1 MAQASSIIE
10 YPDTPQG
17 KNEVKALF
25 IEMRAKGLSIR
36 ATAKELRLSP
46 QTLLNWQVELEEEIA
61 RLKAVELESL
71 YEQYHLLKEHRLQL
85 LGGQLQNIK
94 DELSKRDLS
103 EVPTDKLLDIQ
114 LRYLDDIRK
123 EYVEFKPLS
132 DKDIEALRN
141 KTGTKLDSRGITVEI
156 YQTFLRFKAGLIDT
170 VQANREIIIL
180 QNMLKAEDQGVLQK
194 KLEWLEGI
202 LEGRK

>member
-1 MAQASSIIE
+1 MVQASSIIE
-10 YPDTPQG
+10 YPDTSQG
-17 KNEVKALF
+17 KNEVKAQF

-36 ATAKELRLSP
+36 ATAKTLKLSP
-46 QTLLNWQVELEEEIA
+46 QTLSNWQAEMEEEIA

-85 LGGQLQNIK
+85 LGNQLQDIK
-94 DELSKRDLS
+94 DELSKRNLS

-123 EYVEFKPLS
+123 EYVELKPLS

-170 VQANREIIIL
+170 VRANREITIL
-180 QNMLKAEDQGVLQK
+180 QNMLKAEDQTTLQK
-194 KLEWLEGI
+194 KLEWLESI

>member
-17 KNEVKALF
+17 KNEVKAQF

-36 ATAKELRLSP
+36 ATAKKLKLSP
-46 QTLLNWQVELEEEIA
+46 QTLSNWQAELEEEIA

-85 LGGQLQNIK
+85 LGNQLQSIK

-103 EVPTDKLLDIQ
+103 EVSTDKLLDIQ

-123 EYVEFKPLS
+123 EYVELKPLS

-180 QNMLKAEDQGVLQK
+180 QNMLKAEDQTTLQK
-194 KLEWLEGI
+194 KLEWLESI

>member
-1 MAQASSIIE
+1 MAQESSVIE
-10 YPDTPQG
+10 YPDTPKG
-17 KNEVKALF
+17 KNEAKAQF

-36 ATAKELRLSP
+36 AAAKTLKLSP
-46 QTLLNWQVELEEEIA
+46 QTLSNWQAELEEEIA
-61 RLKAVELESL
+61 SLKAVELESL

-85 LGGQLQNIK
+85 LGNQLQDIK
-94 DELSKRDLS
+94 DELSKRKLS
-103 EVPTDKLLDIQ
+103 EVSTDKLLDIQ

-123 EYVEFKPLS
+123 EYVELKPLS

-141 KTGTKLDSRGITVEI
+141 KTGTKLDSRAITVEI
-156 YQTFLRFKAGLIDT
+156 YQTLLRFKAGLIDT
-170 VQANREIIIL
+170 VRANREITIL
-180 QNMLKAEDQGVLQK
+180 QNMLKAEDQTTLQK

>member
-1 MAQASSIIE
+1 MTEATSIIE

-17 KNEVKALF
+17 KNEVKAKF

-36 ATAKELRLSP
+36 ATAKELKLSP
-46 QTLLNWQVELEEEIA
+46 QTLSNWQAELEEEIA
-61 RLKAVELESL
+61 GLKAVELESL

-85 LGGQLQNIK
+85 LGEQLQDIK

-123 EYVEFKPLS
+123 EYVELKLLS

-170 VQANREIIIL
+170 VRANRKITIL
-180 QNMLKAEDQGVLQK
+180 KNMLKAEDQTILQK
-194 KLEWLEGI
+194 KLEWLESI
-202 LEGRK
+202 LEDRK

>member
-1 MAQASSIIE
+1 MTEATSIIE

-17 KNEVKALF
+17 KNEVKAKF

-36 ATAKELRLSP
+36 ATAKELKLSP
-46 QTLLNWQVELEEEIA
+46 QTLSNWQAELEEEIA
-61 RLKAVELESL
+61 GLKAVELESL

-85 LGGQLQNIK
+85 LGEQLQDIK
-94 DELSKRDLS
+94 GELSKRDLS

-123 EYVEFKPLS
+123 EYVELKLLS

-170 VQANREIIIL
+170 VRANRKITIL
-180 QNMLKAEDQGVLQK
+180 KNMLKAEDQTILQK
-194 KLEWLEGI
+194 KLEWLESI
-202 LEGRK
+202 LEDRK